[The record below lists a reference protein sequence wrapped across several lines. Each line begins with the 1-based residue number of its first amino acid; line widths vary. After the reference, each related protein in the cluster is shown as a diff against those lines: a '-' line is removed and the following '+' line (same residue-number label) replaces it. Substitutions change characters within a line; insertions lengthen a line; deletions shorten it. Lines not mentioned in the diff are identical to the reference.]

1 MGPWGLLHCSLY
13 FCVFKTFHNKEIK
26 KKFFILEP
34 LGMENKPEE
43 LKKKQLIVCSR
54 YNSTENTRV
63 Q

>member
-1 MGPWGLLHCSLY
+1 MGPWGLLHCSTSVCLKL
-13 FCVFKTFHNKEIK
+13 FIIKRLK